1 MDETRA
7 RLKVLQIIRHDG
19 TIILAYKDGG
29 FVGTVD
35 PAEIG
40 NVVVTATV
48 HSQHVHEVLKLVP
61 QNKPRK
67 HRKRALLGLE

>member
-1 MDETRA
+1 MNETRA
-7 RLKVLQIIRHDG
+7 RLRVLEIIRHDG
-19 TIILAYKDGG
+19 TRLLAYKEGG

-40 NVVVTATV
+40 NVLVVDTV
-48 HSQHVHEVLKLVP
+48 HAQHVKDVLKLVP